1 MMGIWILSC
10 MLLMTACGSG
20 EKADKIYM
28 NGNIWTGVENAS
40 RAEFIAVL
48 GESILKVGGGNYSD
62 FQGPNTELIEL
73 HGNFVVPGFMDSHT
87 HFMSGGLQLMS
98 INLRDAKS
106 KKAV

>member
-48 GESILKVGGGNYSD
+48 GESILNVGRGDYSQ
-62 FQGPNTELIEL
+62 FRGPNTELIEL
-73 HGNFVVPGFMDSHT
+73 HEV
-87 HFMSGGLQLMS
+87 
-98 INLRDAKS
+98 
-106 KKAV
+106 